1 VKDSLLSTK
10 FKKQRNKKIRRKKMA
25 VLKSIYQK
33 EKTYIFKSFD
43 NDKNEN
49 PAKIVFK
56 RFPFPDEVFPL
67 AAQKN
72 VLESSVVKAF
82 DNSNNAKEALVEHI
96 INTMIENITANR
108 INYNLFITECVDY
121 FEELIYEDKE
131 IKTIKDFL
139 NLPEL
144 AVYKIAQE
152 AYTYSKKEDTF
163 TIEEKKI

>member
-1 VKDSLLSTK
+1 
-10 FKKQRNKKIRRKKMA
+10 MA
-25 VLKSIYQK
+25 VLRSIYQK
-33 EKTYIFKSFD
+33 DKAFIFKAFD
-43 NDKNEN
+43 NDKNDS

-67 AAQKN
+67 ASQKN

-82 DNSNNAKEALVEHI
+82 DNSPNAKEALVEHI
-96 INTMIENITANR
+96 INTMVENITANR
-108 INYNLFITECVDY
+108 INYNLFITECVDH
-121 FEELIYEDKE
+121 FENLVFEDKE
-131 IKTIKDFL
+131 IKKIKDFL
-139 NLPEL
+139 NLPEF